1 MALLFLATTA
11 VCAAGWFCSRLS
23 VMTLLYFLEEK
34 NCTLPTK
41 DELKAC
47 SRKAAERMLQ
57 NLTTVGKGMR

>member
-1 MALLFLATTA
+1 MALFFLATTVICA
-11 VCAAGWFCSRLS
+11 VGWFCSKLS
-23 VMTLLYFLEEK
+23 VMTLLCFLEEK

-57 NLTTVGKGMR
+57 KLTTAGKGMR